1 MFESLLSSSLDP
13 FAEFD
18 RLQREMERM
27 FRGLGMPSSIRGVT
41 RSAFPAINSA
51 STPKSIEVYV
61 FAPGI
66 DPAKLEV
73 SVNRGVLTIAGER
86 TSDLPEESDDVT
98 IYAAERFAG
107 SFRRTLSLPE
117 EADPS
122 RVEARY
128 RNGVLHI
135 SIQRPEAMQPKRI
148 EIQ

>member
-1 MFESLLSSSLDP
+1 
-13 FAEFD
+13 
-18 RLQREMERM
+18 
-27 FRGLGMPSSIRGVT
+27 
-41 RSAFPAINSA
+41 
-51 STPKSIEVYV
+51 
-61 FAPGI
+61 
-66 DPAKLEV
+66 LEV

-135 SIQRPEAMQPKRI
+135 SIQRPESMQPKRI

>member
-1 MFESLLSSSLDP
+1 
-13 FAEFD
+13 
-18 RLQREMERM
+18 
-27 FRGLGMPSSIRGVT
+27 MPSSIRAVT
-41 RSAFPAINSA
+41 RSAFPAINSG

-73 SVNRGVLTIAGER
+73 SVDRGVLTIAGER

-98 IYAAERFAG
+98 IYVAERFAG

-122 RVEARY
+122 SVEARY

-135 SIQRPEAMQPKRI
+135 SIQRPESMQPKRI